1 MKNSERFLNF
11 LIDSNSNAKW
21 ILNIKWEM
29 QGIDVHLDTNI
40 GKRLSALGDTLTSL
54 TGEEDED
61 FFLGDEP
68 DGRHDVSLED
78 VSEIQVDISMGGSRM
93 FCQRVSNFD
102 CFFF

>member
-1 MKNSERFLNF
+1 MTAFCRIFVKIDFVRSEIFIF
-11 LIDSNSNAKW
+11 TDSNSNAKW

-40 GKRLSALGDTLTSL
+40 GKRLSLLGDTLTSL

-61 FFLGDEP
+61 FLIGDEP

-78 VSEIQVDISMGGSRM
+78 LSDIQVGYCPYE
-93 FCQRVSNFD
+93 FCHSLL
-102 CFFF
+102 

>member
-1 MKNSERFLNF
+1 MNI
-11 LIDSNSNAKW
+11 IDSNSNAKW

-78 VSEIQVDISMGGSRM
+78 VSEIQVDISSSAKSA
-93 FCQRVSNFD
+93 C
-102 CFFF
+102 

>member
-1 MKNSERFLNF
+1 MDVVY
-11 LIDSNSNAKW
+11 IPTDSNSNAKW

-61 FFLGDEP
+61 FLMPDEP

-78 VSEIQVDISMGGSRM
+78 VTDIQVIFRAQL
-93 FCQRVSNFD
+93 FKANNIVS
-102 CFFF
+102 